1 MRCGEPEN
9 ESLLWA
15 ATAKRPGMKRN
26 TLQRQ
31 AIQTALGK
39 AMGPL
44 TIPEIHREAVN
55 YSPGLGIATV
65 YRTVRDMLEQGA
77 ILQIGI
83 PGEIPRYEDA
93 HRSHHHFFQ
102 CRVCSRVFEVHDC
115 PADLHR
121 LVPEGFELE
130 DHEVFLFGRC
140 RDCCGVPVPEARRM
154 SSS

>member
-1 MRCGEPEN
+1 
-9 ESLLWA
+9 
-15 ATAKRPGMKRN
+15 
-26 TLQRQ
+26 
-31 AIQTALGK
+31 
-39 AMGPL
+39 MGPL
-44 TIPEIHREAVN
+44 TIPEIHRAAFH

-102 CRVCSRVFEVHDC
+102 CRVCSRVFEVHEC

-121 LVPEGFELE
+121 MVPEGFELE

-140 RDCCGVPVPEARRM
+140 KDCRGGPTDAHALNTGGTNGG
-154 SSS
+154 

>member
-1 MRCGEPEN
+1 
-9 ESLLWA
+9 
-15 ATAKRPGMKRN
+15 MKRK
-26 TLQRQ
+26 TQQRQ
-31 AIQTALGK
+31 AIQSVLGK

-44 TIPEIHREAVN
+44 TIPEIHREALR

-65 YRTVRDMLEQGA
+65 YRTVRDMLEQCA

-102 CRVCSRVFEVHDC
+102 CRVCSRVFEVHEC
-115 PADLHR
+115 PTDLHR

-140 RDCCGVPVPEARRM
+140 KDCRGVPADMHPAKPAETIDM
-154 SSS
+154 